1 MTTAFQVHQTGSRAS
16 IAALLFMLVFI
27 SAPILPRNNQTR
39 VLPCLTSLRSPEVV
53 PALSR
58 GPVFEDFE
66 KYDIAFGESDSLCA
80 QLLDE
85 NTLTCGG
92 LQGPSLVIDGCVYSC
107 HPNSRMYWLG
117 RGYGGV
123 NSKCITSD
131 PYLGTLDRR
140 LTLTYDS
147 PVRNVRFTL
156 CALNGYPDVAQIAV
170 FNSLGVQIQNL
181 GPLPLPDADPIAI
194 EIHGDDIRTI
204 HIQGSRHSWSP
215 ILDNHSFGDGP
226 SLTAAGTCPGT
237 MTFTVDGGSGTYA
250 LAYGAAGTTTIT
262 TGRCAGTMLSL
273 NSPLRLG
280 TITGPVTVNVPA
292 SACGRRLQ
300 AVDVADCAVS
310 NPLQL

>member
-1 MTTAFQVHQTGSRAS
+1 MNNVALRLSVMLSALAVLAF
-16 IAALLFMLVFI
+16 
-27 SAPILPRNNQTR
+27 P
-39 VLPCLTSLRSPEVV
+39 LRSGYDNAPRIPVDQAFPVTVASVTPGSAYGFENFERYNV
-53 PALSR
+53 AL
-58 GPVFEDFE
+58 D
-66 KYDIAFGESDSLCA
+66 DLCTVW
-80 QLLDE
+80 LDE
-85 NTLTCGG
+85 NTLSCNG
-92 LQGPSLVIDGCVYSC
+92 LQGPGLVIDGCAYSC
-107 HPNSRMYWLG
+107 HPNSRLLWID
-117 RGYGGV
+117 RGFEGV
-123 NSKCITSD
+123 RSKCIASD
-131 PYLGTLDRR
+131 PYIVTLDRR
-140 LTLTYDS
+140 LTLNYDS

-156 CALNGYPDVAQIAV
+156 CAFDGYPDDARIAV
-170 FNSLGVQIQNL
+170 LNSIGVQIQNL
-181 GPLPLPDADPIAI
+181 GPLQLPDADPIAI